1 VEWLY
6 DISYKSQS
14 QGCLFLISLVLNRN
28 HALEYNDYL
37 LRIPTMNVGMLT
49 KSSVSVMKLF
59 SYWEHKFIRV
69 KLPMM
74 NIGILIVNI
83 SDPT

>member
-1 VEWLY
+1 
-6 DISYKSQS
+6 
-14 QGCLFLISLVLNRN
+14 
-28 HALEYNDYL
+28 
-37 LRIPTMNVGMLT
+37 MNVGMLT

-83 SDPT
+83 SDPTQ